1 MSDLFDAAFLK
12 KLELLTLSARRAMAG
27 QTRGEQRSTR
37 HGSSVEF
44 ADYRQYTPGDDY
56 RRIDWNAY
64 ARFDNVFLKLFR
76 EEEDLNLHVMVD
88 ASASM
93 DFGLPSKFNYARKV
107 AGALAYIALHNTDRV
122 SVYLLGRAEN
132 STMPILDVMRGRR
145 GRGAIFEVFDFLQQG
160 ACEGAAD
167 LNGAVQYL
175 LAGRAQPGIAAI
187 ISDFLLPA
195 GYESAVKR
203 LTYEKFQPMLIHVMA
218 PDEMN
223 PDLTGDLRLTDSETG
238 DHVDVSPTRRL
249 IALYRKRLEAFRQ
262 MISGFAATHGTDYVF
277 ASTDTPFEDLVLRW
291 MRAANMVT

>member
-12 KLELLTLSARRAMAG
+12 KLELLTLNARRAMAG
-27 QTRGEQRSTR
+27 QRRGEQRSTR
-37 HGSSVEF
+37 RGSSVEF

-76 EEEDLNLHVMVD
+76 EEEDLNVHVMVD

-93 DFGLPSKFNYARKV
+93 DFGRPNKFEYARRV
-107 AGALAYIALHNTDRV
+107 AGALAYIALHNADRV
-122 SVYLLGRAEN
+122 SVYLLGRTED
-132 STMPILDVMRGRR
+132 STMPVLDVMRGRR

-160 ACEGAAD
+160 TCEGAAD

-187 ISDFLLPA
+187 ISDFLLPD
-195 GYESAVKR
+195 GYNSAVKR
-203 LTYEKFQPMLIHVMA
+203 LIYEKFQPMLLHVMA

-249 IALYRKRLEAFRQ
+249 IVLYRKRLEAFRQ
-262 MISGFAATHGTDYVF
+262 MISTFAARSGTDYVF
-277 ASTDTPFEDLVLRW
+277 ASTDMAFEDLVLRW

>member
-12 KLELLTLSARRAMAG
+12 KLELLTLNARRAMAG

-44 ADYRQYTPGDDY
+44 ADYRQYAPGDDF

-76 EEEDLNLHVMVD
+76 EEEDLNVHVMVD

-93 DFGLPSKFNYARKV
+93 DFGLPNKFTYARRV
-107 AGALAYIALHNTDRV
+107 AGALAYIALHNADRV
-122 SVYLLGRAEN
+122 SVYLLGRTED
-132 STMPILDVMRGRR
+132 STVPVLDVTRGRR

-160 ACEGAAD
+160 TCEGAAD

-187 ISDFLLPA
+187 ISDFLLPD
-195 GYESAVKR
+195 GYEGAVKR
-203 LTYEKFQPMLIHVMA
+203 LAYEKFQPMLVHVMA

-262 MISGFAATHGTDYVF
+262 MISAFAATHGTDYVF